1 MHVHCIYY
9 QEWLQKAKQLKSENT
24 ENTETMESKKRKR
37 DEDTD
42 SVSKKKKEISKPL
55 SSNTNTKLA
64 GFTFSKD

>member
-1 MHVHCIYY
+1 V
-9 QEWLQKAKQLKSENT
+9 
-24 ENTETMESKKRKR
+24 ESKKRKR